1 MRELS
6 QAREDSVVAADLN
19 VAADVLESVLS
30 FADRTPDRPAVKDD
44 ERELTY
50 AQLRDAVAALA
61 AGLDRRGVAPG
72 DRVGLHLPNSVD
84 FLVAALACLWTGAI
98 FVPLAV
104 TDPPARVAGIVE
116 DCAPTVVLRNAATSD
131 PYPMALDIREVVA
144 FDPVPAVDPDDRPA
158 YAIYTSGTTGTP
170 KGVMIGR
177 RAFASAVRSCIRELG
192 MDESTRALC
201 VSPFHFD
208 GSFGTLFP
216 VAVAGGALI
225 IPPRESL
232 LFPRYF
238 FRAVAREQITLTSFS
253 PSYLRLLLA
262 NPRLVSLT
270 QTPLRIIGLG
280 GEACSAADVR
290 RLWAAVP
297 GVRVFNRYGPT
308 ETTIMASH
316 FEVTRE
322 AVSRGDIVPI
332 GVPHPDVTFHLVA
345 DDGHV
350 IDGPDE
356 PGELYIGGVQL
367 MAGYWG
373 APDLTASVMRTDVIP
388 GQLVYRTGD
397 IALRQRDGVYA
408 YVDRADR
415 VVKRKSV
422 RISLVELG
430 EVMSRLP
437 DVRAAIC
444 VIYDSEG
451 ELGIAA
457 FVVAEADGTAEQL
470 RRGAAEQLPATM
482 LPDRIE
488 LVDELPLASS
498 SKVDERRLL
507 VEAGLTPR

>member
-6 QAREDSVVAADLN
+6 QAREDSVVAADSD

-30 FADRTPDRPAVKDD
+30 FADRTPDRPAAKDD

-50 AQLRDAVAALA
+50 AQLRDAVTALA
-61 AGLDRRGVAPG
+61 AGLDRMGVAPG

-84 FLVAALACLWTGAI
+84 FLVAALACLWAGAI

-131 PYPMALDIREVVA
+131 PYPTALDISEVVA
-144 FDPVPAVDPDDRPA
+144 SDPVPAVDPDDRPA

-170 KGVMIGR
+170 KGVVIGR
-177 RAFASAVRSCIRELG
+177 RAFAAAVRSCIRELG
-192 MDESTRALC
+192 MNQSTRSLC

-216 VAVAGGALI
+216 TAVAGGVLI

-232 LFPRYF
+232 LFPHYF
-238 FRAVAREQITLTSFS
+238 FRVVGRERITLTSFS

-262 NPRLVSLT
+262 SPRLATLT

-297 GVRVFNRYGPT
+297 DVRVFNRYGPT

-316 FEVTRE
+316 FEVTPE
-322 AVSRGDIVPI
+322 AVSHGDVVPI

-345 DDGHV
+345 DGHV

-388 GQLVYRTGD
+388 GLLVYRTGD
-397 IALRQRDGVYA
+397 IALRQRDGAYA

-415 VVKRKSV
+415 VVKRRSV
-422 RISLVELG
+422 RISLVELS

-444 VIYDSEG
+444 VIYDNEG

-457 FVVAEADGTAEQL
+457 FVVAEADRTAEQL
-470 RRGAAEQLPATM
+470 RRAAAEQLPSTM

-507 VEAGLTPR
+507 HEAGLTSR

>member
-1 MRELS
+1 MQELP
-6 QAREDSVVAADLN
+6 QVLEGTVVRAGPDL
-19 VAADVLESVLS
+19 ATDVLEAVLS
-30 FADRTPDRPAVKDD
+30 FADLTPEHPAAKDD
-44 ERELTY
+44 DDELTY
-50 AQLRDAVAALA
+50 AQLRDAVASLA
-61 AGLDRRGVAPG
+61 AGLDRLGVTPG

-84 FLVAALACLWTGAI
+84 FLVAALACLWVGAI

-104 TDPPARVAGIVE
+104 TDPPARVGGIVE
-116 DCAPTVVLRNAATSD
+116 DCAPTVVLSNAAISD
-131 PYPMALDIREVVA
+131 PYPTAVEVSEVA
-144 FDPVPAVDPDDRPA
+144 ASEPAPVVDPDDRPA
-158 YAIYTSGTTGTP
+158 YAIYTSGTTGAP
-170 KGVMIGR
+170 KGVVIGR
-177 RAFASAVRSCIRELG
+177 RAFAAAVRSCIRELG
-192 MDESTRALC
+192 MDQNTRSLC

-216 VAVAGGALI
+216 TAVAGGALI

-238 FRAVAREQITLTSFS
+238 FRTVAREQINLTSFS

-262 NPRLVSLT
+262 NTRLSSLT
-270 QTPLRIIGLG
+270 DTSLRVIGIG

-316 FEVTRE
+316 FEVTPE
-322 AVSRGDIVPI
+322 SIDGGDVVPI

-356 PGELYIGGVQL
+356 PGELYIGGIQL

-373 APDLTASVMRTDVIP
+373 APELTASVMRTDVIS

-397 IALRQRDGVYA
+397 IVLRQRDGNYA

-415 VVKRKSV
+415 VVKRRSV
-422 RISLVELG
+422 RISLVEVS

-437 DVRAAIC
+437 GVQAATC
-444 VIYDSEG
+444 VIYDNEG

-457 FVVAEADGTAEQL
+457 FVVTEPGRTAEQL
-470 RRGAAEQLPATM
+470 RRAAADQLPATM
-482 LPDRIE
+482 IPDRIE

-507 VEAGLTPR
+507 REAGLTQR